1 MNLKTTVKA
10 YAKLNLFLDIT
21 GRLPNG
27 YHELCTVMQQIDL
40 HDDVEITVKDGKGI
54 SAACDNPQIP
64 CDERN
69 IACKAA
75 KAFLE
80 RLGVDYSVEIDVTK
94 RIPLE
99 GGMGGSSTDGAAVLT
114 GLNRLLGSP
123 FTAEQLY
130 EMGDG
135 LGADVPF
142 CIRGGTA
149 LCKGTGSIFTEVNP
163 LSDCVFVIIQP
174 DFTNNTGIAYMSYDK
189 APLPA
194 NKGVDN
200 MLSGLKSGNLKAVAE
215 SCYNVFEKLYADRRI
230 DKIRTEMLALG
241 ALGAC
246 MTGSGSV
253 VFGIFDNEKKA
264 ENALKFLKYP
274 FGITAKPINN
284 P

>member
-40 HDDVEITVKDGKGI
+40 HDDVEIAVKDGSGI
-54 SAACDNPQIP
+54 SVVCDNPLIP

-69 IACKAA
+69 IAYKAA
-75 KAFLE
+75 RTFLE
-80 RLGVDYSVEIDVTK
+80 QLGAEYSVEIAITK

-99 GGMGGSSTDGAAVLT
+99 GGMGGSSTDGAAVLM
-114 GLNRLLGSP
+114 GLNRLFDSP
-123 FTAEQLY
+123 FTTEQLF
-130 EMGDG
+130 EIGNK

-142 CIRGGTA
+142 CIHGGTA
-149 LCKGTGSIFTEVNP
+149 LCKGTGNIFTEVNSLP
-163 LSDCVFVIIQP
+163 DCVFVIIQP

-189 APLPA
+189 APLPV
-194 NKGVDN
+194 NKGIDN
-200 MLSGLKSGNLKAVAE
+200 MLSGLESGNLKAAAK

-230 DKIRTEMLALG
+230 DEIRTEMLALG

>member
-40 HDDVEITVKDGKGI
+40 HDDVEITVKDGSGI
-54 SAACDNPQIP
+54 NVVCDNPLIP

-69 IACKAA
+69 IAYKAA
-75 KAFLE
+75 RAFLE
-80 RLGVDYSVEIDVTK
+80 QLGAEYSVEIAITK

-99 GGMGGSSTDGAAVLT
+99 GGMGGSSTDGAAVLV
-114 GLNRLLGSP
+114 GLNRLFDSP
-123 FTAEQLY
+123 FTTEQLF
-130 EMGDG
+130 EMGNK

-142 CIRGGTA
+142 CIHGGTA
-149 LCKGTGSIFTEVNP
+149 LCKGTGNIFTEVNSLP
-163 LSDCVFVIIQP
+163 DCVFVIIQP

-189 APLPA
+189 APLPV
-194 NKGVDN
+194 NKGIDD
-200 MLSGLKSGNLKAVAE
+200 MLSGLESGNLKAAAK

-230 DKIRTEMLALG
+230 DEIRTEMLALG

>member
-40 HDDVEITVKDGKGI
+40 HDDVEIAVKDGSGI
-54 SAACDNPQIP
+54 SVVCDNPLIP

-69 IACKAA
+69 IAYKAA
-75 KAFLE
+75 RTFIE
-80 RLGVDYSVEIDVTK
+80 QLGAEYSVEIAITK

-99 GGMGGSSTDGAAVLT
+99 GGMGGSSTDGAAVLV
-114 GLNRLLGSP
+114 GLNRLFNSP
-123 FTAEQLY
+123 FTTEQLF
-130 EMGDG
+130 EMGNK

-142 CIRGGTA
+142 CIHGGTV
-149 LCKGTGSIFTEVNP
+149 LCKGTGNIFTEVNSLP
-163 LSDCVFVIIQP
+163 ECVFVIIQP

-189 APLPA
+189 APLPV
-194 NKGVDN
+194 NKGIDD
-200 MLSGLKSGNLKAVAE
+200 MLSGLESGNLKAAAK

-230 DKIRTEMLALG
+230 DEIRTEMLALG